1 MTSFFKLGSSLPGSL
16 SPADLMS
23 RVFALACQ
31 YGMVQRIL
39 FALRNPSNTP
49 GASASVDLKGV
60 VDELTLRLDKSFQL
74 TKDQKVSLIFF
85 SCFKMR
91 LMLLLLL
98 GQHSTSLS
106 RANIQAQSDSF
117 QGAPR

>member
-85 SCFKMR
+85 LALK
-91 LMLLLLL
+91 
-98 GQHSTSLS
+98 
-106 RANIQAQSDSF
+106 
-117 QGAPR
+117 